1 MYLPPRR
8 RGVFILTA
16 SDSYDLPSLFIVL
29 QDVNELLIKLSKLT
43 YFEPRGL
50 VSSRM
55 RCMTLAYFLYLFNL
69 PLEY

>member
-16 SDSYDLPSLFIVL
+16 SDSYDLPSVFIVL
-29 QDVNELLIKLSKLT
+29 QDVNELLIKLSKLI
-43 YFEPRGL
+43 YFEPSYLGVLPEGRL
-50 VSSRM
+50 VK
-55 RCMTLAYFLYLFNL
+55 LYLFNL

>member
-43 YFEPRGL
+43 YFEPSYLGVLPEGRL
-50 VSSRM
+50 VK
-55 RCMTLAYFLYLFNL
+55 LYLFNL